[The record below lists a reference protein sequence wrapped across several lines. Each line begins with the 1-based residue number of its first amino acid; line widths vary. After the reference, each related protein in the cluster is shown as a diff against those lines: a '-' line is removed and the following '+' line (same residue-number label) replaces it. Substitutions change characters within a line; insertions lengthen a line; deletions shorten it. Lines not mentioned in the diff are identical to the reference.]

1 MLPFRL
7 AEVSRVDFYK
17 RDELTTD
24 LVCCEVTAGGLVHFS
39 HEESPSWDAFVG
51 ALQGLPDFDR
61 EWFAKV
67 SQPPFAEC
75 RTCAFE
81 RR

>member
-7 AEVSRVDFYK
+7 ADVSRVEFYK
-17 RDELTTD
+17 RDQLTTD
-24 LVCCEVTAGGLVHFS
+24 LICCEVTANQDVHFS
-39 HEESPSWDAFVG
+39 HEEAAGWNVLLD
-51 ALQGLPDFDR
+51 ALQSLPGFDSN
-61 EWFAKV
+61 WFTKV

>member
-7 AEVSRVDFYK
+7 ADVSRVEFYK

-24 LVCCEVTAGGLVHFS
+24 LICCEVTAGELVHFS
-39 HEESPSWDAFVG
+39 HEESPGWDAFVG
-51 ALQGLPDFDR
+51 ALLDLPGFDR

-67 SQPPFAEC
+67 SKPAFAEC
-75 RTCAFE
+75 RTSAFE
-81 RR
+81 RS